1 MSADPD
7 RLEATAER
15 EAAELF
21 RGNLALI
28 ERVVRR
34 ICRQAGV
41 READADDFASV
52 VNLAL
57 IDDGYAVLRAWQKK
71 ASLAAYL
78 TVVVQ
83 RLLCDERS
91 RARGRWEPSAAAQ
104 RGGPAAVLL
113 ETTVL
118 RDGRPFE
125 QVLPL
130 VHALDPSLSRADAER
145 LLATFRRRATR
156 PRPIPLDDADL
167 GDVRAPD
174 SADAAL
180 LASETHRMS
189 RETSRIV
196 RDVLAS
202 LHPEDRMVIR
212 CRFGATMSVA
222 DISRML
228 HLPQRPLYRR
238 IEAITKQ
245 LRQALLAAGID
256 AVSAETLIEAAETLD
271 FGLAFGKSEG
281 ATPSSEKG
289 GPAPAGEES

>member
-7 RLEATAER
+7 RLGATGER

-21 RGNLALI
+21 RANLALI

-34 ICRQAGV
+34 ICRQAGL
-41 READADDFASV
+41 RDADAEDFASV

-71 ASLAAYL
+71 SSLAAYL

-104 RGGPAAVLL
+104 RAGPAAVLL

-130 VHALDPSLSRADAER
+130 VQALDPSLGRPDLER
-145 LLATFRRRATR
+145 LLATFPRRRAR
-156 PRPIPLDDADL
+156 PRPIALDDADL
-167 GDVRAPD
+167 GDVHAPD

-180 LASETHRMS
+180 LASERNRMS
-189 RETSRIV
+189 HETTCIV
-196 RDVLAS
+196 RGILAT
-202 LHPEDRMVIR
+202 LHPEDRMLIR

-256 AVSAETLIEAAETLD
+256 AVSAETLIEASETLD
-271 FGLAFGKSEG
+271 FGLAFGKNEG
-281 ATPSSEKG
+281 AAPSSEKG
-289 GPAPAGEES
+289 GPAHAGEES